1 MGVIAVWDGV
11 SGIGFNLCVDYLDN
25 FRLSKWSRSRIDW
38 NSDNSKSVGY
48 GGGYYC

>member
-25 FRLSKWSRSRIDW
+25 FRLSKWSRIDW

-48 GGGYYC
+48 GGYYC